1 MIKRPNAKQEV
12 KGTTIRHLHAAHS
25 TKIHALYVVTANIF
39 HFVFMAKSLFQVYF
53 EKMNY
58 LDSLHCLPSAG
69 NFFICEWNF
78 MKLF

>member
-39 HFVFMAKSLFQVYF
+39 HFVFMV
-53 EKMNY
+53 
-58 LDSLHCLPSAG
+58 
-69 NFFICEWNF
+69 
-78 MKLF
+78 